1 LSRLLCFAHRGA
13 SGHAPENTLAA
24 FELAIRMGAD
34 FIELDVQLAQD
45 ELIVFHDDR
54 LERTTNGRGTVR
66 GKTLAEL
73 RSFDAG
79 QGERIPLLTEV
90 LELTAGAVGVN
101 VELKGPGTAEMTVR
115 LLSTYAAG
123 VGWDRFIVSSF
134 GRNALNEVARLEP
147 KVPIG
152 VLTKR
157 PGESDLAFARSIG
170 AFSIHPDHRFVN
182 GPLIDRARDAGLRVI
197 PYTVNSPREIDLLQT
212 LGAYGVFTDYPE
224 LVVRPAPA

>member
-34 FIELDVQLAQD
+34 FIELDVQLAQG

-66 GKTLAEL
+66 GKTLEEL
-73 RSFDAG
+73 RSLDAG

-90 LELTAGAVGVN
+90 LELTAGAIGVN
-101 VELKGPGTAEMTVR
+101 VELKGPGTAEMTIR
-115 LLSTYAAG
+115 LLSTYAMG

-134 GRNALNEVARLEP
+134 DRDALGQVSRLEP
-147 KVPIG
+147 KAPIG

-170 AFSIHPDHRFVN
+170 AFSIHPDHRYVSEPFI
-182 GPLIDRARDAGLRVI
+182 GLAREAGLEVV
-197 PYTVNSPREIDLLQT
+197 PYTVNTPHKVERLRT
-212 LGAYGVFTDYPE
+212 WGAYGVFTDYPE
-224 LVVRPAPA
+224 LVLRPA